1 MITFLFYY
9 FLIAIFI
16 GLFFIHTLDNIKN
29 ILPEDEYRKMR
40 QTIVNFMP
48 FLPIK
53 REIMEKLK
61 FWLDELDLIAKEF
74 NREYEQL
81 CKEHLTRLQKINM
94 ELDKGSPEHIF
105 ACEYY
110 YNLLDNRLESLR
122 SLGQFYMLSVTKMDE
137 VLKKSRENE
146 NPVKKTIRKTI
157 DDFMESIENLMKLQN
172 GLKGYLMSHIDS
184 VKSIN
189 RRCKK

>member
-1 MITFLFYY
+1 
-9 FLIAIFI
+9 
-16 GLFFIHTLDNIKN
+16 
-29 ILPEDEYRKMR
+29 MR
-40 QTIVNFMP
+40 V
-48 FLPIK
+48 
-53 REIMEKLK
+53 
-61 FWLDELDLIAKEF
+61 
-74 NREYEQL
+74 
-81 CKEHLTRLQKINM
+81 
-94 ELDKGSPEHIF
+94 GSPEHIF

-157 DDFMESIENLMKLQN
+157 DNFMESIENLMKLQN

-184 VKSIN
+184 VKSIKPEMQKMMN
-189 RRCKK
+189 EFETKKLVKIPEGWDFLEVDDEYNVIVAREKKGA

>member
-1 MITFLFYY
+1 
-9 FLIAIFI
+9 
-16 GLFFIHTLDNIKN
+16 
-29 ILPEDEYRKMR
+29 
-40 QTIVNFMP
+40 
-48 FLPIK
+48 
-53 REIMEKLK
+53 
-61 FWLDELDLIAKEF
+61 
-74 NREYEQL
+74 
-81 CKEHLTRLQKINM
+81 M
-94 ELDKGSPEHIF
+94 ELDEGSSEHIF

-157 DDFMESIENLMKLQN
+157 DNFMESIENLMKLQN

-184 VKSIN
+184 VKSIKPEMQKMMN
-189 RRCKK
+189 EFETKKLVKIPEGWDFLEVDDEYNVIVAREKRELNASFSFFFFSLEFLINVD

>member
-1 MITFLFYY
+1 
-9 FLIAIFI
+9 
-16 GLFFIHTLDNIKN
+16 
-29 ILPEDEYRKMR
+29 
-40 QTIVNFMP
+40 
-48 FLPIK
+48 
-53 REIMEKLK
+53 
-61 FWLDELDLIAKEF
+61 
-74 NREYEQL
+74 
-81 CKEHLTRLQKINM
+81 M
-94 ELDKGSPEHIF
+94 ELDEGSSEHIF

-157 DDFMESIENLMKLQN
+157 DNFMESIENLMKLQN

-184 VKSIN
+184 VKSIKPEMQKMMN
-189 RRCKK
+189 EFETKKLVKIPEGWDFLEVDDEYNVIVAREKRELNASFSFFSSPLNSLLMWIKTM

>member
-1 MITFLFYY
+1 
-9 FLIAIFI
+9 
-16 GLFFIHTLDNIKN
+16 
-29 ILPEDEYRKMR
+29 
-40 QTIVNFMP
+40 
-48 FLPIK
+48 
-53 REIMEKLK
+53 MEKLK

-94 ELDKGSPEHIF
+94 ELDEGSPEHIF

-157 DDFMESIENLMKLQN
+157 DNFMESIENLMKLQN
-172 GLKGYLMSHIDS
+172 GLKGYLMSRIDS
-184 VKSIN
+184 VKSIKPEMQKMMN
-189 RRCKK
+189 EFETKKLVKIPEGWDFLEVDDEYNVIVAREKKGA

>member
-1 MITFLFYY
+1 MNNYV
-9 FLIAIFI
+9 
-16 GLFFIHTLDNIKN
+16 KN
-29 ILPEDEYRKMR
+29 ISQD
-40 QTIVNFMP
+40 
-48 FLPIK
+48 
-53 REIMEKLK
+53 
-61 FWLDELDLIAKEF
+61 
-74 NREYEQL
+74 
-81 CKEHLTRLQKINM
+81 CKKINM
-94 ELDKGSPEHIF
+94 ELDEGSSEHIF

-157 DDFMESIENLMKLQN
+157 DNFMESIENLMKLQN

-184 VKSIN
+184 VKSIKPEMQKMMN
-189 RRCKK
+189 EFETKKLVKIPEGWDFLEVDDEYNVIVAREKRELNASFSFFLLP